1 VLALS
6 AAANNTAEKPR
17 GRPFEPGNNANPK
30 GRPKGSRNALGE
42 DFLKALHAD
51 FTVHGPDV
59 IATVRAEKPD
69 QYLKVVASI
78 LPKQAEITI
87 NEYDNM
93 DDGQLRTALSA
104 ALRDLAT
111 LGIDIGATASPSAGQ
126 AAANEPAKAVSPLH

>member
-1 VLALS
+1 M
-6 AAANNTAEKPR
+6 AETESTGAEQRPEHLFKP
-17 GRPFEPGNNANPK
+17 GQSGNPK

-42 DFLKALHAD
+42 DFLKAMHAD
-51 FTVHGPDV
+51 FVTHGADV
-59 IATVRAEKPD
+59 IAEVRATKPD
-69 QYLKVVASI
+69 AYLKVVASI

-111 LGIDIGATASPSAGQ
+111 LGIDIGVTASPSPSQ
-126 AAANEPAKAVSPLH
+126 TAANEPAKAVSPLH

>member
-1 VLALS
+1 VSEAS
-6 AAANNTAEKPR
+6 ENTKPST
-17 GRPFEPGNNANPK
+17 GNLKPWQPGQSGNPA

-51 FTVHGPDV
+51 FKEHGVDV
-59 IATVRAEKPD
+59 IATVRADKPD

-87 NEYDNM
+87 NEFDNM
-93 DDGQLRTALSA
+93 DDGQLRHALSA

-111 LGIDIGATASPSAGQ
+111 LGIDIGNTASPGAGQ
-126 AAANEPAKAVSPLH
+126 TAQNEPAKAVSPLH